1 MTAVLARGHAKAEIG
16 VLKPH
21 EQVQVPLRMA
31 IELRSPVQDQM
42 RGFIEANRVTD
53 PSRMVTQANRVGHS
67 VAICGAGP
75 TLRLQG
81 RLDLASV
88 DDVWACNSALP
99 YLAQWKRRV
108 SVGLG
113 VDQTKGLLT
122 EWASPPDVPYYLA
135 TSVDPA
141 LTQHLEAHG
150 RSVSFFHNW
159 VGIEDERAL
168 YDSFPPG
175 VVLGEGFT
183 VVSRAIGLALWMGY
197 ERVDVYGADC
207 AFADNDVTHANGD
220 LATEAYTNPLILT
233 GEINGR
239 TWRTR
244 PDMLMDAVHLVK
256 RVRSSQ
262 GRVRLMGDTLPVAL
276 LGKDDAFLDAVC
288 RSLKPGELPTEDS
301 DGR

>member
-1 MTAVLARGHAKAEIG
+1 MTAVMARGHAKAEIG

-21 EQVQVPLRMA
+21 EQVQAAPIRMA
-31 IELRSPVQDQM
+31 IELRSPVEGQF
-42 RGFIEANRVTD
+42 RAFIDANRVTD
-53 PSRMVTQANRVGHS
+53 PSRMVTPALRVGHS

-75 TLRLQG
+75 S
-81 RLDLASV
+81 LAKAEIVGV
-88 DDVWACNSALP
+88 DAVWACNSAVP
-99 YLAQWKRRV
+99 YLEAWGEAPDV
-108 SVGLG
+108 AIGI
-113 VDQTKGLLT
+113 DQTDGLLR
-122 EWASPPDVPYYLA
+122 EWSDPPAIPYYLA
-135 TSVDPA
+135 TTVDPRLVA
-141 LTQHLEAHG
+141 HLTARD
-150 RSVSFFHNW
+150 RSVFFLHNW
-159 VGIEDERAL
+159 VGIEGERAV
-168 YDSFPPG
+168 YDTFPPG

-207 AFADNDVTHANGD
+207 AFADNDIAHANGD
-220 LATEAYTNPLILT
+220 KADEAYRNPLILT

-276 LGKDDAFLDAVC
+276 LGKDDAFLEQVC
-288 RSLKPGELPTEDS
+288 RSLKPGERPEDS
-301 DGR
+301 DGQ